1 MTARF
6 LRRRAPLEQ
15 MLHLLQD
22 DIDQGRVRQRLQA
35 YRRMRTVALGP
46 CMRLQFEDPVTVQH
60 QAYDSLPPPLRRDGA
75 ALARA
80 LAERRHLL
88 PEGLDWRATLQL
100 GLQDLRR
107 VPRPGLPPVDA
118 LQAIHLD
125 VAPGTPAATRVRA
138 ELRPGAGAHP
148 LLRFA
153 LTPRLAQA
161 LLAGAGA
168 SLGCNHPAYAWR
180 HLLPPATLKL
190 LRRDLHG
197 SRASAAD
204 GWQPAAEPLPLPLGQ
219 AA

>member
-22 DIDQGRVRQRLQA
+22 NIDQGRVRQRLQT

-46 CMRLQFEDPVTVQH
+46 CMRLQFEDQVTVQH
-60 QAYDSLPPPLRRDGA
+60 QAYESLPLPLPLRRDGP

-88 PEGLDWRATLQL
+88 PEGLDFRASLQL

-107 VPRPGLPPVDA
+107 VPRPGLPPMDA

-125 VAPGTPAATRVRA
+125 VAPGTPAMTRVRA
-138 ELRPGAGAHP
+138 DLRPGAGQHP
-148 LLRFA
+148 VLRFT

-168 SLGCNHPAYAWR
+168 SLGCSHPAYAW
-180 HLLPPATLKL
+180 HHVLPPATLKL

-197 SRASAAD
+197 SRACAD
-204 GWQPAAEPLPLPLGQ
+204 ELPELQELLPLGQ